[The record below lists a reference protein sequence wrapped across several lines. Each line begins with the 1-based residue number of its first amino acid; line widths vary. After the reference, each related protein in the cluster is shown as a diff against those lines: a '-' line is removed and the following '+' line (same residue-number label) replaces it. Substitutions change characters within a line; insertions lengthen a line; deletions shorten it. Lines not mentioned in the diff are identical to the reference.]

1 LNSFLNPAL
10 HLLFS
15 FPPVALPLVCG
26 LSSASSKPP
35 LVTGLCRLFG
45 LVSVDH
51 LSGVCGLGVDVFG
64 LSDISGEKWIVCRE
78 RAELLNGVPD
88 RAVPGVKGVLDRAVS
103 GVKGVP
109 ERDRIE
115 LNGVSV
121 LLGWGISDLIRS
133 WLVAGRS
140 GMVGLSSILAV
151 EGRLFLR

>member
-1 LNSFLNPAL
+1 
-10 HLLFS
+10 
-15 FPPVALPLVCG
+15 
-26 LSSASSKPP
+26 
-35 LVTGLCRLFG
+35 
-45 LVSVDH
+45 
-51 LSGVCGLGVDVFG
+51 
-64 LSDISGEKWIVCRE
+64 VCRE

-88 RAVPGVKGVLDRAVS
+88 RAVSGVKGVLDRAGS

-140 GMVGLSSILAV
+140 RVVGLSSILAV